1 MIRIVPG
8 YNRAPPML
16 RYLRRSIGRKLMVA
30 VGLPSLLFAL
40 VGVLW
45 LRHETSLLAPGLEG
59 VYRTALAALVVF
71 AAAMGATYVLVIRL
85 LVRNPLK
92 RLVAAMRRAREGD
105 FLHRVPVVGEDEL
118 GRLAEAYNETLA
130 AVTDLHARRIEDER
144 AMEALERE
152 LAVRAEAE
160 RRATEMSFLVDL
172 GRTLASTLDLEEL
185 LRALIERLGRAQRLE
200 AVRVYLADEAT
211 GDLVLRAT
219 SGDGEAELGAR
230 RRPGDPLPGF
240 LAVPL
245 SPGEEAGG
253 LIAFRKAGGAPLDA
267 DAARL
272 VDSVASQASM
282 AIANARL
289 HQKMVRLSQSDALTG
304 AHNRRSLFAHLDLEL
319 ERSRRFEH
327 PMALALVDV
336 DRFRQYNE
344 AFGHA
349 AGDGILKRVAGILA
363 GAVRKVDLVARYG
376 GEEFAVVLARAD
388 RQAALEAAEKIR
400 AAVEAAAI
408 PHGAAEP
415 GRVTISVGVAV
426 FPRDAH
432 RRGGRG
438 ALRGEAGGAERRAR
452 ARDGDASAPG
462 AAEGRGRH
470 GERGGGGRA
479 GLKRCSPGSS
489 P

>member
-1 MIRIVPG
+1 
-8 YNRAPPML
+8 ML

-30 VGLPSLLFAL
+30 VGLPSLLFGV

-45 LRHETSLLAPGLEG
+45 LRGETRPLAPGLEG
-59 VYRTALAALVVF
+59 VYRTALVALLVF
-71 AAAMGATYVLVIRL
+71 AAAMAVTYAVAIRL

-92 RLVAAMRRAREGD
+92 ALVASMRRARGGD
-105 FLHRVPVVGEDEL
+105 FLHRVPVLGEDEL

-130 AVTDLHARRIEDER
+130 AVTDLHARRIEDAR

-172 GRTLASTLDLEEL
+172 GRTLASTLDLDEL
-185 LRALIERLGRAQRLE
+185 LRALVERLSRAQRLE

-211 GDLVLRAT
+211 GDLVLRAA
-219 SGDGEAELGAR
+219 SGDDEAEVGAR
-230 RRPGDPLPGF
+230 RRPGEPLPGYI
-240 LAVPL
+240 AVPL
-245 SPGEEAGG
+245 SPGEETGG
-253 LIAFRKAGGAPLDA
+253 LIAFRRAGGTPLDA

-272 VDSVASQASM
+272 VDSVATQASM

-304 AHNRRSLFAHLDLEL
+304 AHNRRSLFARLDLEL
-319 ERSRRFEH
+319 ERGRRFEH
-327 PMALALVDV
+327 AVALALVDV

-349 AGDGILKRVAGILA
+349 AGDAILRRVAGILA

-388 RQAALEAAEKIR
+388 RPAAIEAAERLR

-408 PHGAAEP
+408 PHGAAEA

-426 FPRDAH
+426 FPADGEDLGTLIDAADSALYAAKRAGRNAVRAHEAGMRAHPGRRRDVSVTAD
-432 RRGGRG
+432 
-438 ALRGEAGGAERRAR
+438 AEAGG
-452 ARDGDASAPG
+452 S
-462 AAEGRGRH
+462 
-470 GERGGGGRA
+470 
-479 GLKRCSPGSS
+479 
-489 P
+489 